1 MRIADA
7 DIRET
12 VRVSAALRPLRS
24 PIRPSS
30 QPPTGR
36 MKNPTA
42 KMPMVF
48 MRFAVSFPFGKNASA
63 KYTAKVAYTNQSNH
77 STML

>member
-1 MRIADA
+1 MAMRSAEA
-7 DIRET
+7 DIRVT

-36 MKNPTA
+36 MKKPTA
-42 KMPMVF
+42 KMPAVF
-48 MRFAVSFPFGKNASA
+48 MRLRGLMPSGKNESA
-63 KYTAKVAYTNQSNH
+63 K
-77 STML
+77 

>member
-1 MRIADA
+1 MRTADA
-7 DIRET
+7 DMSVT

-24 PIRPSS
+24 PTLPSS

-42 KMPMVF
+42 KMPAVF
-48 MRFAVSFPFGKNASA
+48 ISWAVGLPLGKKAPA
-63 KYTAKVAYTNQSNH
+63 K
-77 STML
+77 